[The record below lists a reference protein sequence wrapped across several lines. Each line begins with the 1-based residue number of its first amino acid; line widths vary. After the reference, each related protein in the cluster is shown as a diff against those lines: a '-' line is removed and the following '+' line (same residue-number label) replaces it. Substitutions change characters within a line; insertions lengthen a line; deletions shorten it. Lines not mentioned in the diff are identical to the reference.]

1 MNTLIY
7 LLIYVMI
14 NLQTITY
21 LEFLNISCVKKRR
34 QKWGKEIRVM
44 NLLQRR
50 LLFEDFVKEDRFE
63 LNLYLT
69 YLLDQ
74 MKMSEKV

>member
-21 LEFLNISCVKKRR
+21 LDFLNISYVKR
-34 QKWGKEIRVM
+34 
-44 NLLQRR
+44 
-50 LLFEDFVKEDRFE
+50 EDRMGEGDKSDE
-63 LNLYLT
+63 LVRRKGYYLRI
-69 YLLDQ
+69 LSKKIDLN
-74 MKMSEKV
+74 